1 MKRFAALTA
10 GTLSILLCL
19 ATSALA
25 GSVVTIPVGT
35 VPMYV
40 AVNQTTNLIYVS
52 NLNSN
57 NVSVI
62 DGVTNTVVA
71 TVPVGNSPEIL
82 DVNPIT
88 NMVYVANSEGN
99 SVSVIDGSTNTVIAT
114 IANMSDPFGVTVNS
128 ITNQIFVSNLN
139 GNNVAVID
147 GATNT
152 IIATV
157 PVGNTPAGVRVNSA
171 TNLIYIANV
180 GSGTISVIDGTDDA
194 VTNTFTLPQGAA
206 PGIIALDP
214 ITSHL
219 FITDGFNE
227 VLYVLDASA
236 GTLLKTITGGKV
248 PFKSISYVAMFQ
260 PGKSILVSDSSL
272 DSLTEFNENTYAA
285 AVGRKAVSGPDGIA
299 FNRKTGKIYVAELF
313 SGTVT
318 VYTQ

>member
-272 DSLTEFNENTYAA
+272 DSVTEINENNYAA
-285 AVGRKAVSGPDGIA
+285 TVGRKAVSGPAGIA
-299 FNRKTGKIYVAELF
+299 VNRKTGKIYVTELF